1 MNYLYM
7 RRFFLFLF
15 FISFIIGTCNAQFSH
30 KTNSKNVEKGLFGKT
45 IGTKKKVNLKE
56 PRSVVKAR
64 KKQEANE
71 KNLKK
76 DYAQSVKRSQK
87 RTVAIQ
93 TPEVQAR
100 MKQNQIDTATRDKE
114 KKKKTKSDM
123 KKAGKKYN

>member
-1 MNYLYM
+1 M
-7 RRFFLFLF
+7 RRFFLFLYF
-15 FISFIIGTCNAQFSH
+15 ASFIIGTCNAQFSH
-30 KTNSKNVEKGLFGKT
+30 KTSTKNVEKGLFGKS

-56 PRSVVKAR
+56 PRSVLKAR

-76 DYAQSVKRSQK
+76 EYAQSVKRSQE

-100 MKQNQIDTATRDKE
+100 MKQNQKDATTRDKE
-114 KKKKTKSDM
+114 KKKKTKAGM